1 MGRPPQ
7 QFTVEEAD
15 RKTLQGWLRASSTR
29 QSHAIRARI
38 ILLSGEGK
46 PVPEVASTLGVHP
59 HAVYRWRRRFQ
70 ATGVAGLVDLPRSG
84 QPRKV
89 SPAKA
94 KEILKLT
101 VERIPQEATHW
112 SQRLM
117 AKYVGVS
124 AYLVAQVWKAADLK
138 PHRLKSF
145 KISNDP
151 RFAEKVQD
159 VVGLYLSPP
168 DNAMVLSV
176 DEKTQIQALD
186 RTQPMLQLRP
196 KQIERRTHDYVRH
209 GTRSL
214 YAAFDIATGKVL
226 GRVTKQHRALDFV
239 AFLRQIERSTPAD
252 LDLHLIVDNSS
263 THTAP
268 VVKDFLAR
276 HPRFHMHFTPTSAS
290 WLNAVE
296 GWFAQ
301 LERRALYRGV
311 FSSVEA
317 LRDELHRFI
326 TAHNEFSAKPFRW
339 TKTAEVILEKVE
351 RVRSEISNR
360 TNLTGH

>member
-1 MGRPPQ
+1 MARHPDRI
-7 QFTVEEAD
+7 VVSEAD
-15 RKTLQGWLRASSTR
+15 RNELSGWLRAGSTR
-29 QSHAIRARI
+29 QSLALRAKI
-38 ILLSGEGK
+38 VLLSGDGK
-46 PVPEVASTLGVHP
+46 TVPEVIEALTTSRR
-59 HAVYRWRRRFQ
+59 AVYEWRRRYVRQ
-70 ATGVAGLVDLPRSG
+70 GIEGLKDRPRSG

-101 VERIPQEATHW
+101 VEKIPQEATHW

-117 AKYVGVS
+117 ATYAGVS
-124 AYLVAQVWKAADLK
+124 PYLVSQVWKAADLK

-151 RFAEKVQD
+151 NFAEKVQD

-214 YAAFDIATGKVL
+214 YAAFDVATGKVL
-226 GRVTKQHRALDFV
+226 GRVTKQHRAKDFV
-239 AFLRQIERSTPAD
+239 AFLQQIERSTPAH

-263 THTAP
+263 THAAP

-276 HPRFHMHFTPTSAS
+276 HPRFRLHFTPTSAS

-311 FSSVEA
+311 FSSVEE

-326 TAHNEFSAKPFRW
+326 TAHNEYLAKPFRW
-339 TKTAEVILEKVE
+339 TKTAEIIIEKVE
-351 RVRSEISNR
+351 KIRSKIRGGN
-360 TNLTGH
+360 